1 MITWV
6 LILTSYTLNFEIS
19 QIEHISDFTSQQS
32 CEVAGKDWQKGVSQ
46 RNGLEL
52 RTHYL
57 CVKK

>member
-6 LILTSYTLNFEIS
+6 LILTSFTMNFEIT
-19 QIEHISDFTSQQS
+19 QIEHINDFTSQEV
-32 CEVAGKDWQKGVSQ
+32 CENAGKTWQDSVSE

-52 RTHYL
+52 RTNYV